1 MTMFRQDIWKDQLR
15 DALVYWLYIPGAVI
29 LSGLLLDLLGGF
41 PRLSG
46 GKGLAVGGTAL
57 IIVGI
62 VIIWRATM
70 DFKRFGD
77 GTPNPRRPPKV
88 LVTAGS
94 YRLCRH
100 PMFLGYDCAALGV
113 VLLFGSL
120 AMLLVSYP
128 IFIILQIRFL
138 QKEERYLA
146 RYYQQRFAAY
156 QRQVPFLIPFMQ
168 KRGENT

>member
-1 MTMFRQDIWKDQLR
+1 MFRHDIWQHQLR

-41 PRLSG
+41 PSLPG
-46 GKGLAVGGTAL
+46 GKSLVVGGIAL
-57 IIVGI
+57 ITTGMF
-62 VIIWRATM
+62 IIWQATM
-70 DFKRFGD
+70 DLKRFGE

-94 YRLCRH
+94 YRFCRH

-128 IFIILQIRFL
+128 IFICLQVCFL
-138 QKEERYLA
+138 RKEERYLA
-146 RYYQQRFAAY
+146 HRFQQRFATY
-156 QRQVPFLIPFMQ
+156 QQQVPFLIPFHH
-168 KRGENT
+168 KRGVNT